1 VLHLKLEHE
10 LKIKNFLKEKTH
22 HDNYKDIRKD
32 VERINNMVEIAQS
45 LEIDLDQELIKNVNA
60 FTARLIQE
68 RNLRK

>member
-1 VLHLKLEHE
+1 MLHLKLEHE